1 MREEELWMER
11 QRETQEERR
20 EWWKEYEERQGR
32 RKIQKE
38 GRRREAVKTKGG
50 VNNREGEEKRQEE
63 IQVSVFFYFFLNKLN
78 LFSFSFSFFPGL
90 DSDVAEVTETE
101 VGSVWARADAAM
113 LWLNGAASDF
123 SVATAAEMTEIQEF
137 MSSWVRRKR
146 VEDRGEGKEAA
157 GEDYILIHGLIFKN
171 DI

>member
-63 IQVSVFFYFFLNKLN
+63 IQVSVFFTSSWTNWIFSLFLFL
-78 LFSFSFSFFPGL
+78 SFL
-90 DSDVAEVTETE
+90 DWTLTSQRWQRRR
-101 VGSVWARADAAM
+101 S
-113 LWLNGAASDF
+113 AASEHVQTQPCSDWTVRPRTF
-123 SVATAAEMTEIQEF
+123 QLLRQQRWQKSRSSCPPGWGEKEWKIEEKERRQQE
-137 MSSWVRRKR
+137 KIT
-146 VEDRGEGKEAA
+146 
-157 GEDYILIHGLIFKN
+157 Y
-171 DI
+171 